1 MDCLLGK
8 CKLKNNLGIPYI
20 SDCVIGELEKFGVKY
35 RIALKIAK
43 DPRF

>member
-1 MDCLLGK
+1 MFLGV
-8 CKLKNNLGIPYI
+8 PYI
-20 SDCVIGELEKFGVKY
+20 SDCVISELEKFGVKY